1 MSPTHLPSSDD
12 PRWVELA
19 ALVER
24 ISGDGAH
31 VKWKGA
37 DRTDDGAL
45 VLPWPDYD
53 VAVRATVSLLYDLGV
68 IAERNW
74 PDWARPNGEDAGD
87 PRWIT
92 GASLDDTVML
102 LTTIVRQER
111 FVDGAIAA
119 ALESGQLGAALDRL
133 LQLVS
138 DTQY

>member
-1 MSPTHLPSSDD
+1 MSPIHLPSSDD

-24 ISGDGAH
+24 ISDDGVH

-53 VAVRATVSLLYDLGV
+53 VAVRAMVSLLYDLGV

-74 PDWARPNGEDAGD
+74 PDWARANGEDAGD
-87 PRWIT
+87 HRWIA